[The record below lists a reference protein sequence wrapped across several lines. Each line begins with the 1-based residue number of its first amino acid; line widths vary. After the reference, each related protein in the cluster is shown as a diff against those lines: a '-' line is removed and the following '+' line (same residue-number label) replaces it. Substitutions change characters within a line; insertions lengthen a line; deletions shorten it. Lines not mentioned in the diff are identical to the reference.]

1 MEAVAPAARLSIEAD
16 YLEGEELAR
25 EVIENGILKAKES
38 IWLATANLKDVRVHR
53 RRLLSMLVA
62 RAMDGMEVRLLHAG
76 KPSRPALETL
86 NGSGA
91 ARVER
96 FSVRKCVRVH
106 FKAAIV
112 DGTRLYLGSANL
124 TGAGL
129 GMKSPL
135 RRNFEV
141 GLWTRDED
149 LIREVVGLFS
159 AIWNGVMCEECGRKE
174 VCGEPL
180 SPPWGR

>member
-1 MEAVAPAARLSIEAD
+1 MAGGARLKLEAR

-25 EVIENGILKAKES
+25 EVIEGGILKARKS
-38 IWLATANLKDVRVHR
+38 VWIATANLKDLRVRR
-53 RRLLSMLVA
+53 RRLLSILA
-62 RAMDGMEVRLLHAG
+62 AMAGAGTDVRLLHAG
-76 KPSRPALETL
+76 KPSAPALEAMREA
-86 NGSGA
+86 GA

-106 FKAAIV
+106 FKAVII
-112 DGTRLYLGSANL
+112 DGERLYVGSANF

-141 GLWTRDED
+141 GLWTED
-149 LIREVVGLFS
+149 ARLIEELTGLFS
-159 AIWNGVMCEECGRKE
+159 AIWNGVMCDECGRRE
-174 VCGEPL
+174 LCGEPL
-180 SPPWGR
+180 SSPW

>member
-1 MEAVAPAARLSIEAD
+1 MARATRLRIDAD

-25 EVIENGILKAKES
+25 DVIENGILKAKRS
-38 IWLATANLKDVRVHR
+38 VWIATANLKDVRVRR
-53 RRLLSMLVA
+53 RRLLSILVA
-62 RAMDGMEVRLLHAG
+62 MARKGVEVRLLHAG
-76 KPSRPALETL
+76 KPSRPAFETL
-86 NGSGA
+86 GDAGA

-106 FKAAIV
+106 FKAVIV
-112 DGTRLYLGSANL
+112 DGKRLYLGSANL

-141 GLWTRDED
+141 GLWTEDGRLIDE
-149 LIREVVGLFS
+149 VAGLFS
-159 AIWNGVMCEECGRKE
+159 AVWNGVMCEECGRKE
-174 VCGEPL
+174 PCGKPL
-180 SPPWGR
+180 SAPWEE